1 LLRYL
6 QQLHPQQVIDLEMVG
21 RQCSLLTTLLQQR
34 KYDDIG
40 VKLIFVCRAI

>member
-1 LLRYL
+1 LRYL

-21 RQCSLLTTLLQQR
+21 RQYSLPTIVLQQR

-40 VKLIFVCRAI
+40 VKLIFVCRVI